1 MYMYLTS
8 NELLGPIVF
17 RGVHNF
23 KLFSYFGGVLMKR
36 LGVKKFLCAESVCEG
51 MLYLYFT

>member
-1 MYMYLTS
+1 MYLTS
-8 NELLGPIVF
+8 NEPLGPIVF
-17 RGVHNF
+17 RGVNNF